1 LALVFVLLE
10 RQLSIETTPWKDM
23 TMRWH
28 LLNASVWL
36 LGLAALQGCG
46 SDSPMT
52 PSPTN
57 TPTINIV
64 GQNGAQAFTPNPATF
79 GGQQVVFKNNDSAS
93 HRIVL
98 NDGSIDT
105 GNIAPGATSPVVAM
119 PPSGTYYHCSIH
131 PGMIGSVTAATGGP
145 PPPCTGSY
153 CDGY

>member
-1 LALVFVLLE
+1 
-10 RQLSIETTPWKDM
+10 M
-23 TMRWH
+23 TMRSR

-36 LGLAALQGCG
+36 LGLAALPGCG
-46 SDSPMT
+46 GDSPMT

-57 TPTINIV
+57 TSTINIV
-64 GQNGAQAFTPNPATF
+64 GQNGAQAFSPNPASF
-79 GGQQVVFKNNDSAS
+79 GGQPVVFKNNDSVG

-98 NDGSIDT
+98 NDGTVDT
-105 GNIAPGATSPVVAM
+105 GDIAPGATSRVVTM
-119 PPSGTYYHCSIH
+119 PPSGTNYHCSIH